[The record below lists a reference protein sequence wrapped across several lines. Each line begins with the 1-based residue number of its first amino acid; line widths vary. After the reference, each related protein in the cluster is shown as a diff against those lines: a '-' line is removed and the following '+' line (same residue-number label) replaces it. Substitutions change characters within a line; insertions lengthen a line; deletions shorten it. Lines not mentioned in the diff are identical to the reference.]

1 MNHYQNIATHFLSER
16 HQLAQDFLHDE
27 NANTYLKK
35 HSDSADRAIKQILEN
50 TQVSPRIA
58 VVAVGGYGREQ
69 LFPFSDLDILF
80 LLPDDVL
87 DKELQK
93 IEETLGELWT
103 LGLTIGHS
111 VRSIDECIEQAK
123 EDITVQTAML
133 ESRLLWGNTP
143 LFQKY
148 QSAIFENLDQQ
159 RFFRAKFIEQQ
170 QRHLKYNES
179 PYSLEPNIK
188 ESPGGLRDLNILIWL
203 MKATEFGGNWEEVAQ
218 NGLITKREADLL
230 DVVTTNLYRLRILMH
245 LHCNR
250 HEDRLLFEIQESI
263 AKALKIPEIEGR
275 RSSEILMQRYYLN
288 AKTISQF
295 NTILLQAIK
304 EKFLPEKEY
313 AKEDTQYFVI
323 NGEILDIRSDDTF
336 VNNPHAILNAFLF
349 QCENPKVTRK
359 STRLC
364 RALLATHNLI
374 DDKFRNDPINKET
387 FLRIIRSK
395 EEVYHALSE
404 MNRWGI
410 LGRFLPIFRHIVG
423 QMQHDLFHA
432 YTVDQHTILAIRYLR
447 HFTKSENAHEMPLC
461 TELMLTIK
469 DNWRLVLTLLFH
481 DIGKGY
487 GGDHSRI
494 GEEYFLRFAKEFNLG
509 NEDRN
514 YIAFLV
520 REHLTLSQVAQKQ
533 DISDP
538 LIIEQFAQKV
548 GNIDRLMGLY
558 LITVCDIR
566 ATSPTI
572 WNAWKG
578 QLLEALYLETAKVLK
593 GRGMSRETLVQRR
606 RKDALPLCQFTL
618 EQEKL
623 INRFWNN
630 LDVAYFMRHSVKDIV
645 WHAKS
650 ILPVLSQKRTITAVR
665 DLHDGQLSYE
675 ILVLTEDRP
684 ELFADIASYFQRY
697 HCSIL
702 QAQIHTGRD
711 GWVLDSFIVTNDGK
725 ELSSDALIKNLE
737 TELPEFIDQRKTI
750 TPITGRL
757 SRRSKI
763 FPITPSVTIRPDANG
778 CQYLLS
784 IIAID
789 RLGLLASIAR
799 TLVEFKINL
808 ITARITTLGERVE
821 DVFLI
826 EGALLSNTA
835 KTQEF
840 ERTLLEL
847 IDI

>member
-1 MNHYQNIATHFLSER
+1 MNHYQNIATQFLSER

-103 LGLTIGHS
+103 LGLTVGHS

-123 EDITVQTAML
+123 EDITIQTAML

-148 QSAIFENLDQQ
+148 QSAIFDNLDQQ

-203 MKATEFGGNWEEVAQ
+203 MKATGFGGNWEEVAK

-313 AKEDTQYFVI
+313 AKEDTQNFVI
-323 NGEILDIRSDDTF
+323 NGEILDIQSDDTF

-374 DDKFRNDPINKET
+374 DDKFRNDPINKEI

-395 EEVYHALSE
+395 EGVYHALSE

-447 HFTKSENAHEMPLC
+447 RFTKSENAHEMPLC

-469 DNWRLVLTLLFH
+469 DNWRLVLALLFH

-494 GEEYFLRFAKEFNLG
+494 GEEYFLRFAKEFNL
-509 NEDRN
+509 EDEDQN

-578 QLLEALYLETAKVLK
+578 QLLEVLYLETAKVLK

-645 WHAKS
+645 WHAKN

-665 DLHDGQLSYE
+665 ALHDGQLSYE

-725 ELSSDALIKNLE
+725 ELTSDALIKNLE

-778 CQYLLS
+778 RQYLLS
-784 IIAID
+784 VIAID

-840 ERTLLEL
+840 ERKLLEL